1 MSDGGILAHG
11 AVAIGG
17 VLIFLKLC
25 ADDVARRRTALK
37 RFEEE
42 LSAKAN
48 RPGLA
53 DSDNAITPGVVD
65 PDVLPAPKPR
75 R

>member
-42 LSAKAN
+42 LSDKAN
-48 RPGLA
+48 RPGLT
-53 DSDNAITPGVVD
+53 DSDSANTPGAVD
-65 PDVLPAPKPR
+65 SDSLLAPRPR